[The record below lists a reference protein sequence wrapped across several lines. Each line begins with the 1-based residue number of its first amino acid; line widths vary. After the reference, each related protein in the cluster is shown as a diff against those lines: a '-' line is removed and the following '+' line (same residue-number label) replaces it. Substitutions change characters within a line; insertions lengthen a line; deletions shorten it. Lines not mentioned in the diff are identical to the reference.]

1 MKGCHARNA
10 KIVSISFVWISV
22 ENCLFIKSI
31 RTIKRGMMSV
41 NLCFNHTE
49 IIIKK
54 ACTHIVCFDK
64 QTDGNTVASM
74 RDFLDE
80 AILDVSVY
88 AQFIVS

>member
-1 MKGCHARNA
+1 
-10 KIVSISFVWISV
+10 
-22 ENCLFIKSI
+22 
-31 RTIKRGMMSV
+31 MMSV

-54 ACTHIVCFDK
+54 AWTLIVCFDK

>member
-1 MKGCHARNA
+1 MFQPYRNY
-10 KIVSISFVWISV
+10 
-22 ENCLFIKSI
+22 
-31 RTIKRGMMSV
+31 
-41 NLCFNHTE
+41 HQ
-49 IIIKK
+49 KK
-54 ACTHIVCFDK
+54 LVHIVCFNK